1 MYFLYLNIF
10 LQYFCDFFYF
20 ISYIDKK
27 GEKKMKE
34 EKEYIHKEM
43 KKKMKQLQK
52 YTATLRLRSILYDES
67 NRSLEVEDD
76 LVDYLNYT
84 KSIIN
89 CSSSRKTYYS
99 GDPVLSAMEKR
110 HKNQQE
116 RKKQDEDFYVLLL
129 AIQQLPELERNLLFD
144 LYVRNLDKKV
154 IELRQGGIVESTLHR
169 RLNRALEHLWEYLKE
184 V

>member
-1 MYFLYLNIF
+1 
-10 LQYFCDFFYF
+10 
-20 ISYIDKK
+20 
-27 GEKKMKE
+27 MKE

-52 YTATLRLRSILYDES
+52 YTATLRLRSVLYDEES
-67 NRSLEVEDD
+67 KTLEIQDN

-84 KSIIN
+84 KSIIY
-89 CSSSRKTYYS
+89 CSSNRKVYY
-99 GDPVLSAMEKR
+99 GNDPVLTAMEKR
-110 HKNQQE
+110 RKRQE
-116 RKKQDEDFYVLLL
+116 DRKRQDKELYVLLL
-129 AIQQLPELERNLLFD
+129 AMKQLPELEKNLLFD

-154 IELRQGGIVESTLHR
+154 VEMRQGGIVESTLHR